1 MKGESRLLNW
11 EVSELDMSSETS
23 ELSCNDHPEVEE
35 VIEEERKSTTDP
47 PSPSKQIGF
56 KDTSTDIPH

>member
-1 MKGESRLLNW
+1 M
-11 EVSELDMSSETS
+11 DMSSVMS
-23 ELSCNDHPEVEE
+23 EPSYNNHPEVEE

-56 KDTSTDIPH
+56 EDISTNIPH